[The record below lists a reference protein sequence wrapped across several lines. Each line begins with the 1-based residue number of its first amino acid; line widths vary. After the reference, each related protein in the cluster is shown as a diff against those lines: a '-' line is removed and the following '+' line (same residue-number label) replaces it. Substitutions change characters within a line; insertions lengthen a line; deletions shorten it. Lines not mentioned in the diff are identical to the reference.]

1 MFWKILYTILILI
14 ICGIVYTKI
23 KDNEHSLFFV
33 IITGLITTIVGNLI
47 IP

>member
-23 KDNEHSLFFV
+23 KDNEHSLF
-33 IITGLITTIVGNLI
+33 LLLLLDLLQLL
-47 IP
+47 